1 MWGGAGSGGG
11 WGVQHTA
18 GAYSMLAKG
27 RALSRAHTQGLVPC
41 LPVENMAHCEFPLLR
56 DLLIR

>member
-1 MWGGAGSGGG
+1 
-11 WGVQHTA
+11 
-18 GAYSMLAKG
+18 MLAKG